1 MGDRLYEQGM
11 QAKHA
16 RASAARQAKQ
26 RELDNDDC
34 TFAPTLSSTS
44 LALVA
49 TEREERRLA
58 DADPWSYHHLE
69 HHRRAAAQ
77 LHLSR
82 LYARD
87 ELRDNTFHPSVG
99 RKSNAIARERRSTS
113 APPSRRRAEAPRSG
127 DVHTSLHEDHKYKK
141 RQQLRLESQTE
152 REIQDSARSHSV
164 KVLSR
169 EDLDRLVNSNATK
182 QAELAA
188 EPRPRPQPQP

>member
-1 MGDRLYEQGM
+1 M
-11 QAKHA
+11 QSKHA

-69 HHRRAAAQ
+69 HQRRAAAQ
-77 LHLSR
+77 LHLTR

-87 ELRDNTFHPSVG
+87 QLRDNTF
-99 RKSNAIARERRSTS
+99 
-113 APPSRRRAEAPRSG
+113 
-127 DVHTSLHEDHKYKK
+127 
-141 RQQLRLESQTE
+141 
-152 REIQDSARSHSV
+152 
-164 KVLSR
+164 
-169 EDLDRLVNSNATK
+169 
-182 QAELAA
+182 
-188 EPRPRPQPQP
+188 RPRLDKP